1 LPATRSPDGRHRP
14 PHLRSWRDGWR
25 HLRFL
30 LLYSPRWL
38 FLHPGLLLM
47 VIGTVLGAWLLPG
60 PRKISGIS
68 LDVHTLLFAMVAIII
83 GFQSIVFAVFTKTCA
98 I

>member
-1 LPATRSPDGRHRP
+1 MIVKATLNRLKIAEIPTTLSPDGRNRP

-38 FLHPGLLLM
+38 FLYPGIVLM
-47 VIGTVLGAWLLPG
+47 LFGLAWPWAARQLT
-60 PRKISGIS
+60 RVERSS
-68 LDVHTLLFAMVAIII
+68 
-83 GFQSIVFAVFTKTCA
+83 
-98 I
+98 

>member
-1 LPATRSPDGRHRP
+1 MEFASEMVVKACLNDLRIVEVPTTLRKDGRSRP

-38 FLHPGLLLM
+38 FLYPGLVL
-47 VIGTVLGAWLLPG
+47 TVLGLVA
-60 PRKISGIS
+60 
-68 LDVHTLLFAMVAIII
+68 TLLLTRGPVTI
-83 GFQSIVFAVFTKTCA
+83 GSWGSTSAR
-98 I
+98 